1 MEKYMNY
8 IVISMYCLML
18 WIYGIYIIGMYDL
31 NLNVKFILV
40 GWGKNLY
47 YVIIFKYFSN
57 ILFIDY

>member
-31 NLNVKFILV
+31 NLNVKFILI
-40 GWGKNLY
+40 GWGKNL
-47 YVIIFKYFSN
+47 
-57 ILFIDY
+57 